1 MNPTAT
7 INILPSQCPMP
18 KFDFDIITLG
28 HGSGGLLTHRL
39 LESGVFDILK
49 NDKLN
54 QQHDGAILDLTGP
67 VAMSTDSYVISPIF
81 FPGSN
86 IGELAVHGTVN
97 DLAMCGAMARYLT
110 LAFIIEEGLPIADF
124 WKILVG
130 VKEAAAKAGVQIV
143 TGDTKVVEKGKGD
156 GIFINT
162 TGIGP
167 VHPKACIHH
176 NRIETGDAIICSGQI
191 ANHGISVMSKRKGLE
206 FESDILSDTTNLNHV
221 VGKMLS
227 QFGKDIH
234 FLRDPTRGGVAS
246 VLNEVAGLTGKGYF
260 IEQKN
265 IPLDERVEGA
275 CEMLGLD
282 PLYVA
287 NEGIFIA
294 IVKKNIAMECL
305 SFLRNEPEGSHA
317 AVIGEV
323 VDDYPHKVIMKSI
336 IGGKRVVTYLTG
348 EQLPRIC

>member
-1 MNPTAT
+1 
-7 INILPSQCPMP
+7 MP

-39 LESGVFDILK
+39 LESGVFDLLK

-54 QQHDGAILDLTGP
+54 QQHDGAMLELTGP
-67 VAMSTDSYVISPIF
+67 IAMSTDSYVISPLF

-110 LAFIIEEGLPIADF
+110 LAFIIEEGLPMQDF

-130 VKEAAAKAGVQIV
+130 IRDAAESAGVQIV

-162 TGIGP
+162 TGIGA

-176 NRIETGDAIICSGQI
+176 NRIETGDLIILSGQM
-191 ANHGISVMSKRKGLE
+191 ANHGVSVMSKRKGLE
-206 FESDILSDTTNLNHV
+206 FESDILSDTTNLNHLIR
-221 VGKMLS
+221 KLLDR
-227 QFGKDIH
+227 FGRNIH

-260 IEQKN
+260 IEHKK

-294 IVKKNIAMECL
+294 IVNKQVANE
-305 SFLRNEPEGSHA
+305 FLTFLQNEPEGLNA
-317 AVIGEV
+317 AIIGEV
-323 VDDYPHKVIMKSI
+323 TSDYPGKVIMKSA
-336 IGGKRVVTYLTG
+336 IGGKRIVTYLTG